1 MIKKP
6 KPTGLNNMKLTSLLL
21 CSFISLS
28 TFASETCFK
37 ADQKPSEESKIP
49 ESFCVLDYSFETVVP
64 ELPKAPYFQ
73 ANVQTSL
80 GNKSQ
85 KITFYDFETAPFKV
99 RVNIPLA
106 ENYDGICSRLYRSN
120 LVIEFKVDKNGKKM
134 ANNLSAFA
142 LEEETE
148 DNCHLRERENVINFT
163 QI

>member
-1 MIKKP
+1 M
-6 KPTGLNNMKLTSLLL
+6 
-21 CSFISLS
+21 
-28 TFASETCFK
+28 
-37 ADQKPSEESKIP
+37 
-49 ESFCVLDYSFETVVP
+49 
-64 ELPKAPYFQ
+64 
-73 ANVQTSL
+73 
-80 GNKSQ
+80 
-85 KITFYDFETAPFKV
+85 
-99 RVNIPLA
+99 NIPLA

>member
-1 MIKKP
+1 
-6 KPTGLNNMKLTSLLL
+6 MKITSLLL

-49 ESFCVLDYSFETVVP
+49 ETFCVLDYNFETIVP
-64 ELPKAPYFQ
+64 ELPKSPYFQ

-99 RVNIPLA
+99 GVTIPLVY
-106 ENYDGICSRLYRSN
+106 NSDGVCSRLYRSN
-120 LVIEFKVDKNGKKM
+120 LVIEFKVDKTGKKM
-134 ANNLSAFA
+134 ANNLSVFA
-142 LEEETE
+142 REEETE
-148 DNCHLRERENVINFT
+148 DNCHLSEREHVINFT